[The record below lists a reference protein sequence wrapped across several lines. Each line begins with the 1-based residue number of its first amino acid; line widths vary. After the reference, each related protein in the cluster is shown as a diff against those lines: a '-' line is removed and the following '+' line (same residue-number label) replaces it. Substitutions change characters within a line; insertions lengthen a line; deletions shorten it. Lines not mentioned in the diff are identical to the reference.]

1 MNTNPL
7 VGVLREAQLCREE
20 LDIALR
26 QHLVAAL
33 RGDKNKISNTRDEA
47 LTAFYSV
54 IAANESAAIQVRK
67 LEGR

>member
-1 MNTNPL
+1 MDTNPL
-7 VGVLREAQLCREE
+7 AGAMREAQLCREE

-33 RGDKNKISNTRDEA
+33 RGDKAQIAETRDKA
-47 LTAFYSV
+47 LTAFYKVTS
-54 IAANESAAIQVRK
+54 ANETAAHQIRK

>member
-1 MNTNPL
+1 MDTNPL
-7 VGVLREAQLCREE
+7 VSVTREAQLCREE

-26 QHLVAAL
+26 QHLISAL
-33 RGDKNKISNTRDEA
+33 RGDQVQLVKTRDKA
-47 LTAFYSV
+47 LTTFYAV

>member
-1 MNTNPL
+1 MDTNPL
-7 VGVLREAQLCREE
+7 AGAMREAQLCREE

-26 QHLVAAL
+26 PHLVAAL
-33 RGDKNKISNTRDEA
+33 RGDKAQIAEARDKA
-47 LTAFYSV
+47 LTAFYAV

>member
-1 MNTNPL
+1 MDTNPL

-26 QHLVAAL
+26 KHLISAL
-33 RGDKNKISNTRDEA
+33 RGDQVQLAKTRDEA
-47 LTAFYSV
+47 LTAFYAV